1 MNFYKKTVLDFVP
14 ENMGKRYAAVATGA
28 NLSIISDLCRLVN
41 SLLALV
47 SGVDRALFAV
57 IAVFTGNIFA
67 NCGKI
72 VDNIG

>member
-1 MNFYKKTVLDFVP
+1 MLCC
-14 ENMGKRYAAVATGA
+14 AIGA
-28 NLSIISDLCRLVN
+28 NLSIISDLCHLVN
-41 SLLALV
+41 SRLPLA

-57 IAVFTGNIFA
+57 IAVFAGNIFA